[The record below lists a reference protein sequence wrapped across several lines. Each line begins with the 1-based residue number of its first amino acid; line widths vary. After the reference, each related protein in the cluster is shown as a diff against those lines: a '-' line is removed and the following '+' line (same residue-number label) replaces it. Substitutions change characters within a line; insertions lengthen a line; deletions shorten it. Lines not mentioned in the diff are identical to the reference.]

1 MGERCLVLLE
11 LDVPGCGGIQDGF
24 LFSEEKGWKLG
35 LGEEEEVRG
44 RDWEERRE
52 EKL

>member
-1 MGERCLVLLE
+1 MGSL
-11 LDVPGCGGIQDGF
+11 I
-24 LFSEEKGWKLG
+24 FSEEKGWKLG